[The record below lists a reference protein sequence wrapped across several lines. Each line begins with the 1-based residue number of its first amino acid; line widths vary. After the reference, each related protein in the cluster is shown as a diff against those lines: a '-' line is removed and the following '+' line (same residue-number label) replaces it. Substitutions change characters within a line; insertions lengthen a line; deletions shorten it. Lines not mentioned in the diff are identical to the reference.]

1 MVQCVVCKYKD
12 NCRERVD
19 EPMLFGC
26 TSGYPMEFINPKTG
40 IKNKCNF
47 CEYYKAMIEND
58 KEVEKTK
65 RYSVIVQSKTLIN
78 GKEKGTYNSSAFPL
92 LFCPECGKKIK

>member
-1 MVQCVVCKYKD
+1 
-12 NCRERVD
+12 
-19 EPMLFGC
+19 MLFGC

-78 GKEKGTYNSSAFPL
+78 GKEKGTYIILSRMWQKN
-92 LFCPECGKKIK
+92 KMNIKRGYKLKNEY